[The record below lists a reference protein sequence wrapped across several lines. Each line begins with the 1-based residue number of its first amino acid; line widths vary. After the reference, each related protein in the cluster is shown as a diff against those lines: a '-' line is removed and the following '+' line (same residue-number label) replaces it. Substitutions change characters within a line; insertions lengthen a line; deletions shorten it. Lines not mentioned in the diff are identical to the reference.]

1 MTASFFLFV
10 GVEVVLLVVVHCKI
24 KQNERLLQEIRMCHY
39 DLASALWLASQ
50 ERFHEAHAAARRW
63 NDRLRALREGR
74 APPEPSPP
82 PSNRTEG
89 IRLH

>member
-10 GVEVVLLVVVHCKI
+10 GIEVVLLVVVHLKI
-24 KQNERLLQEIRMCHY
+24 KQNERLLREIRQCHY
-39 DLASALWLASQ
+39 DLAAALWLASQ

-74 APPEPSPP
+74 PAPEPPRPP
-82 PSNRTEG
+82 REYTEG
-89 IRLH
+89 GRLH